1 MSEKQDETKKQ
12 EGAALRKLAP
22 TEFVS
27 TLLAVDAV
35 AIIVKQQ
42 LAPDDAENPVIFP
55 PTYLKARSKAS
66 SNKDE
71 GEEKKGTK
79 QEQQQSVYN
88 LDGPPNGENVC
99 EIDSVQSDGNRSEP
113 LFKSETLKNL
123 VPQIVID
130 VNGTSVNILDA
141 GHRAGDAVV
150 RLSSLAAEFHTAFE
164 RADIGDHSLLASLAP
179 TSLLYGAWDSRSTQT
194 KLQRII
200 KASVRA
206 ENVRP
211 LTRSA
216 TFIPAVDYVAVGA
229 IKEELDVGEGDS
241 NPLSSEGMKYALAS
255 QTLGGVRLTDP
266 KKLVRTIKINL
277 VALRQL
283 RANVTASKPDDK
295 ATDEQK
301 EAYKKAIDEAIEQ
314 SAARTTAMR
323 EYILALALVAATSDP
338 DLNLREGCNLRIV
351 GDRLSVV
358 CHRKEDQPIELDK
371 TAVVTFAGEKARA
384 FFNAMGIGYESK
396 DRLDARFEKDVA
408 EDFLGLTDS
417 KGKLSSAERDKV
429 RKLGPITRETLTKY
443 KAEKKKR
450 DKAGDPVE
458 SLRKLV
464 EAIAVDDKK
473 DKFKTTK
480 PTTALRDR
488 LKEIVEDTESDESL
502 KALATAISMQLTD
515 EAGANERKS
524 EMLAR
529 FPALAEPP
537 TASETPATPKA
548 Q

>member
-1 MSEKQDETKKQ
+1 MSEKQADAMQRE
-12 EGAALRKLAP
+12 EPAPRKLPSA
-22 TEFVS
+22 EFVS
-27 TLLAVDAV
+27 TLLADDVV

-55 PTYLKARSKAS
+55 PTYLKSRSKAS
-66 SNKDE
+66 SNNAAE
-71 GEEKKGTK
+71 AEEKKETK

-113 LFKSETLKNL
+113 LFKSEALKNL
-123 VPQIVID
+123 VPQIIID
-130 VNGTSVNILDA
+130 VNGTAVNILDA

-150 RLSSLAAEFHTAFE
+150 RLSSLAAEFHEAFQ

-283 RANVTASKPDDK
+283 RANVTVPTPDDYAK
-295 ATDEQK
+295 DEQK
-301 EAYKKAIDEAIEQ
+301 EVYKKAIEEAIEQ
-314 SAARTTAMR
+314 SAARTKAMR

-351 GDRLSVV
+351 GDRFSLV
-358 CHRKEDQPIELDK
+358 CHRKEDQSIKLDR
-371 TAVVTFAGEKARA
+371 TDVTTFAEAKAKA
-384 FFNAMGIGYESK
+384 FFEAMKIPFESK
-396 DRLDARFEKDVA
+396 DYLDARFEKDVA
-408 EDFLGLTDS
+408 EEFLGLTDS
-417 KGKLSSAERDKV
+417 KGKLSSAERNKV
-429 RKLGPITRETLTKY
+429 RKLGPITKKTLETY

-450 DKAGDPVE
+450 DKQGDPIE
-458 SLRKLV
+458 TLRTLIGKVKTKNKEKDLNADADKLRTHLNENPADTDKLRAIHENILAVLNGNNSAKGKV
-464 EAIAVDDKK
+464 EALKIVLPSAEDQ
-473 DKFKTTK
+473 
-480 PTTALRDR
+480 PTDAP
-488 LKEIVEDTESDESL
+488 
-502 KALATAISMQLTD
+502 
-515 EAGANERKS
+515 N
-524 EMLAR
+524 
-529 FPALAEPP
+529 PA
-537 TASETPATPKA
+537 ASEPA